1 MSILIGRVR
10 SLFRYPV
17 KSMAG
22 VLLEHASLG
31 WHGIEGDRRF
41 AFRRVT
47 EEGGMPWLTA
57 SRFPRLV
64 LYRPFGSAAEDSSL
78 PTHVRTPDG
87 RDLPLRGDELRTEIG
102 SAFGAEVDLMC
113 LRHGIFDETPVS
125 VITAA
130 TLDTVAREA
139 GRTMD
144 VRRFR
149 PNLFLETSDVGGLPE
164 DAWVGKVL
172 RLGSGPDAPALAV
185 TMRDE
190 RCAMINLDPD
200 TAASDPAVMKAAV
213 RLNSNDLGVY
223 AVSWSGLSGPPVD
236 RPSWSTSER

>member
-1 MSILIGRVR
+1 MSIPIGRVR

-41 AFRRVT
+41 AFRRVK
-47 EEGGMPWLTA
+47 EKGGMPWLTA
-57 SRFPRLV
+57 SRLPRLV
-64 LYRPFGSAAEDSSL
+64 LYRPFGSAAEDASL

-87 RDLPLRGDELRTEIG
+87 RELPLRGEELRTEIG

-125 VITAA
+125 ILTAA
-130 TLDTVAREA
+130 SLDAIAREA

-149 PNLFLETSDVGGLPE
+149 PNLLLETSDAGGLPE

-172 RLGSGPDAPALAV
+172 RLGSGPDAPAVAV
-185 TMRDE
+185 TMRDV
-190 RCAMINLDPD
+190 RCSMINLDPD
-200 TAASDPAVMKAAV
+200 TGASDATVMKAAV
-213 RLNSNDLGVY
+213 RLNKNDLGVY
-223 AVSWSGLSGPPVD
+223 AVVVRTGSVTPGAEVHLEV
-236 RPSWSTSER
+236 

>member
-1 MSILIGRVR
+1 MSLPVGRVR

-22 VLLEHASLG
+22 VSLEHASLG

-41 AFRRVT
+41 AFRRVA

-57 SRFPRLV
+57 SRLPRLV
-64 LYRPFGSAAEDSSL
+64 LYRPFGSAAGDSSL

-87 RDLPLRGDELRTEIG
+87 RELPLRGDELRTEIG
-102 SAFGAEVDLMC
+102 SAFGAEVELMC

-125 VITAA
+125 ILTAA
-130 TLDTVAREA
+130 SLDAVAREA
-139 GRTMD
+139 GRTLD

-164 DAWVGKVL
+164 DSWAGKVL
-172 RLGSGPDAPALAV
+172 RLGSGPDAPAVVV

-190 RCAMINLDPD
+190 RCSMINIDPD
-200 TAASDPAVMKAAV
+200 TATSDATVMKAAV
-213 RLNSNDLGVY
+213 RLNGNYLGVY
-223 AVSWSGLSGPPVD
+223 AVVVRTGTVTPGADVYLD
-236 RPSWSTSER
+236 D

>member
-1 MSILIGRVR
+1 LPNLIGRVR
-10 SLFRYPV
+10 SIFRYPV

-22 VLLEHASLG
+22 VSLEQAHLG
-31 WHGIEGDRRF
+31 WHGIDGDRRF

-47 EEGGMPWLTA
+47 ETGGMPWLTA
-57 SRFPRLV
+57 SRLPRLV
-64 LYRPFGSAAEDSSL
+64 RYRPFGRAAEDASL

-87 RDLPLRGDELRTEIG
+87 RDLPLRGDDLRTEIV
-102 SAFGAEVDLMC
+102 SACGGEAELMC

-125 VITAA
+125 ILTAA

-139 GRTMD
+139 GRTVD

-149 PNLFLETSDVGGLPE
+149 PNFFLETSDGGGLPE

-172 RLGSGPDAPALAV
+172 HLGSGPDAPAVAV

-200 TAASDPAVMKAAV
+200 TAASDAAVMKAAV
-213 RLNSNDLGVY
+213 RLNGNDLGVY
-223 AVSWSGLSGPPVD
+223 AVVVRTGTVTRGAEVCLEG
-236 RPSWSTSER
+236 

>member
-1 MSILIGRVR
+1 MSTPVGRVH

-17 KSMAG
+17 KSIAG
-22 VLLEHASLG
+22 VSLEHARLG

-47 EEGGMPWLTA
+47 EMGGMPWLTA
-57 SRFPRLV
+57 SRFPRLL

-87 RDLPLRGDELRTEIG
+87 HDLPLRGDELRTEIG
-102 SAFGAEVDLMC
+102 SALGTEVDLMC

-125 VITAA
+125 ILTAA
-130 TLDTVAREA
+130 TVATVAREA

-149 PNLFLETSDVGGLPE
+149 PNLFLETSDVEGLPE

-172 RLGSGPDAPALAV
+172 RLGSAPDAPA
-185 TMRDE
+185 
-190 RCAMINLDPD
+190 
-200 TAASDPAVMKAAV
+200 
-213 RLNSNDLGVY
+213 
-223 AVSWSGLSGPPVD
+223 
-236 RPSWSTSER
+236 